1 MEFKFRVKGKF
12 NKPVEQVFAAVKD
25 PEKLAQYFA
34 EDGASAPLEA
44 NSTVV
49 WKFDGGYEI
58 PVTVVESVTNERIVF
73 EWDSGDKIPTRVLM
87 EFEALDDNR
96 SAISISESGWPET
109 EKGLDKSY
117 DNCSGWTHMLCS
129 LKVYLEHGLNLNDF
143 Y

>member
-12 NKPVEQVFAAVKD
+12 NKPVEQVFEAVKD
-25 PEKLAQYFA
+25 PEMLSQYFA
-34 EDGASAPLEA
+34 EQGASGPLEA
-44 NSTVV
+44 DSTVV

-58 PVTVVESVTNERIVF
+58 PVRVVEMVENARIVF

-87 EFEALDDNR
+87 EFEALDDGR
-96 SAISISESGWPET
+96 SAILISESGWPET
-109 EKGLDKSY
+109 ETGLDKSY

-129 LKVYLEHGLNLNDF
+129 LKVFLEHGLNLNDF